1 MASVVE
7 SSPIHSPP
15 GHDVRRPKGIL
26 KNSYQNSP
34 PTSPQRERS
43 MSEKEIT
50 IANTQIN
57 AGHRRSSSG
66 ARPAGSRR
74 QSAHESDNNG
84 DAAAMRLQWDEANL
98 YLTEQ
103 ERTST
108 MKITEPKTPYAQH
121 YDPAEDP
128 SDDEQE
134 TDPLDRA
141 GAVGQAARGPAKDD
155 IPSLSLGEPE
165 EAVPSPPPMARTPS
179 GGEKSVHVD
188 DESLGPHTDNDHL
201 VGLSPEEREK
211 HRKFEELRKRH
222 YEMGN
227 VAQLLGHPEDLP
239 EDEDEDDDAGA
250 GAGAAGVPPVP
261 RVPNGSA

>member
-1 MASVVE
+1 MTTIMDNSIV
-7 SSPIHSPP
+7 HSPP
-15 GHDVRRPKGIL
+15 GPDARRPKSIL
-26 KNSYQNSP
+26 KNSFQKSP
-34 PTSPQRERS
+34 PTSPIRQRERS

-66 ARPAGSRR
+66 ARPTGSRR
-74 QSAHESDNNG
+74 QSGHESDHNG
-84 DAAAMRLQWDEANL
+84 DSSQRLQWDEANL

-108 MKITEPKTPYAQH
+108 MKIDEPKTPYAKH

-128 SDDEQE
+128 SDDEAAAPQTE
-134 TDPLDRA
+134 EHDPLDRA
-141 GAVGQAARGPAKDD
+141 GAAVPPARGAAKDD

-179 GGEKSVHVD
+179 GGEKTAHID
-188 DESLGPHTDNDHL
+188 DKSIGHRSDDDLA
-201 VGLSPEEREK
+201 GLSPEEREK
-211 HRKFEELRKRH
+211 HHKFEQLRKRH

-239 EDEDEDDDAGA
+239 EDDDDEED
-250 GAGAAGVPPVP
+250 VPPVP
-261 RVPNGSA
+261 RVPNGSV